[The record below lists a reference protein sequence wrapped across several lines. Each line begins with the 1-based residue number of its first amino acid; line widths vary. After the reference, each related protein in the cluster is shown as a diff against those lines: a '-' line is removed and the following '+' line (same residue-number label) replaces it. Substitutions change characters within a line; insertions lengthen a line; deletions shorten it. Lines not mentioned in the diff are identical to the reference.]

1 MTTIADWAGNYAMAD
16 ITKSFPAE
24 PVYDGVVL
32 SAAAT
37 EAAGISGIPSIFA
50 AIDKALKPGGFG
62 VFVSSV
68 ALDHSKRSDLDV
80 SFLTSGRFGTFLEA
94 NTGWRLQGPLD
105 LAMTAA
111 TLDSVDSED
120 AAEPIIRLGER
131 GRIRASCVLVYQKEG
146 ITSASGWETYAAA
159 FAGQPPATVAVT

>member
-1 MTTIADWAGNYAMAD
+1 MPWRTLRNRSPLNPFMMVW
-16 ITKSFPAE
+16 FCLPH
-24 PVYDGVVL
+24 
-32 SAAAT
+32 AT
-37 EAAGISGIPSIFA
+37 EAAGISGIPGIFA

-62 VFVSSV
+62 VFISSV

-80 SFLTSGRFGTFLEA
+80 SFLTSGRFDTFLEA

-105 LAMTAA
+105 LAITAA

-131 GRIRASCVLVYQKEG
+131 GRDS
-146 ITSASGWETYAAA
+146 
-159 FAGQPPATVAVT
+159 